1 MLMLII
7 HLRTLLASYG
17 HGDPPIPRNL
27 SDILEVHHMS
37 LES

>member
-1 MLMLII
+1 MLMLIM

-17 HGDPPIPRNL
+17 HDPPILGNL